1 MLNLDSTDY
10 LGNLILE
17 DGEPSKYLFEGGYC
31 SFDGDGISYH
41 YYDRDHQGNIR
52 AVVNSDGTVEQIM
65 NYYPFGTPFSDN
77 TAMNPDYQPY
87 KNNGKEFEAMHGR
100 NAYDYGARFY
110 DPLLPTWDRMDPLC
124 EKSYHINPYAYCA
137 NDPVN
142 RIDVDGKRD
151 YVVDADGNFYETTSI
166 FKEIGRLFGAPNGDY
181 VYRADNT
188 KTPLAHYP
196 EGTIR
201 NLEKRGKDYTK
212 FEITNQ
218 KYADDLFQ
226 KLIRNSDVE
235 WSNSRLKKG
244 NHVYNLL
251 MTTHNDDEIYIKGTP
266 FRQATQKGYSLL
278 YYDHSHPIP
287 RDIKKYG
294 VNIGFTLVPTD
305 EDKALSKEFPN
316 AIFRVYDLSNDKTYW
331 YDEDGIYKTE

>member
-1 MLNLDSTDY
+1 M
-10 LGNLILE
+10 
-17 DGEPSKYLFEGGYC
+17 
-31 SFDGDGISYH
+31 
-41 YYDRDHQGNIR
+41 
-52 AVVNSDGTVEQIM
+52 
-65 NYYPFGTPFSDN
+65 
-77 TAMNPDYQPY
+77 
-87 KNNGKEFEAMHGR
+87 
-100 NAYDYGARFY
+100 
-110 DPLLPTWDRMDPLC
+110 
-124 EKSYHINPYAYCA
+124 
-137 NDPVN
+137 
-142 RIDVDGKRD
+142 
-151 YVVDADGNFYETTSI
+151 
-166 FKEIGRLFGAPNGDY
+166 
-181 VYRADNT
+181 
-188 KTPLAHYP
+188 
-196 EGTIR
+196 
-201 NLEKRGKDYTK
+201 
-212 FEITNQ
+212 
-218 KYADDLFQ
+218 
-226 KLIRNSDVE
+226 E